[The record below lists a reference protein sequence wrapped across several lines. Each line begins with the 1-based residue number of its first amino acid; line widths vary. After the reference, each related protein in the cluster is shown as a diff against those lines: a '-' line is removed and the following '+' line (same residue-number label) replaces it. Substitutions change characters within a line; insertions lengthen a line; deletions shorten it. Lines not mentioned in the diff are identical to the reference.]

1 MKFSLVAIATMAT
14 AVMAAPQTMR
24 RDEVSDSI
32 QQLTDLVFGTGDQDL
47 GVGEI
52 VNGITSPG
60 KRAEAIHDVSGLQ
73 NVLDNGLSTIQE
85 NTGAINSTLAQVK
98 SGEISKDQAVKDV
111 APQLQAMHFKLTDI
125 LKQILD
131 AAGINA
137 NPADLD
143 RTLTLVTALLSEVLF
158 TVKSLVTIL
167 GIRPQLA
174 SILHSLLGLVSNI
187 LTGLI
192 ALLGGL
198 LPGLVTGLAPL
209 LAGLGNGVLAPLLT
223 GVAGLLAGLGQ

>member
-24 RDEVSDSI
+24 RDGVSDAV
-32 QQLTDLVFGTGDQDL
+32 QQLTDLAFGSGDQEL

-52 VNGITSPG
+52 VDGITSPG
-60 KRAEAIHDVSGLQ
+60 KRAEAIHDISALQ
-73 NVLDNGLSTIQE
+73 TVLGNGLSNLQE
-85 NTGAINSTLAQVK
+85 TTGAINSTLAQVQ
-98 SGEISKDQAVKDV
+98 SGAITKDQAVKDV

-125 LKQILD
+125 LKKILD

-158 TVKSLVTIL
+158 TVKSIVTIL

-187 LTGLI
+187 ITALI

-209 LAGLGNGVLAPLLT
+209 LAGLGNSVVAPLLT